1 MSITTFDVDDDIEVV
16 GKKDGPGKPGK
27 GQPGSGK
34 SGKGQPGKGKG
45 KPGGGGGGEP
55 GDEDPEEGGDEDGD
69 GEPDPENEL
78 DRNTDKHGA
87 GDDIED
93 DDVDTDGIDEDKI
106 EQHTKKVSN
115 NAAKKEDGAKSEPK
129 DGASK
134 APGSGRGGPGGGAGQ
149 VQGVDWSSIR
159 PRFNWK
165 ELLARLVRSSDTT
178 EVTYQKVHRR
188 NITSV
193 HVATATGAGV
203 VRPGEKEVPANLVKL
218 CIVIDSSGS
227 MYEAI
232 KTVFANI
239 NKLFMENASA
249 IDKQFALVEFSNTH
263 HIYACTS
270 NGKTGTA
277 TEIQSVAGMKGGGSG
292 GRIDLSELLARHQ
305 GGGTDF
311 DASLVATLSSFAAQK
326 YNVLILTDSDIV
338 SGSNRTNFLKLY
350 AEHHKQV
357 YMLLDSKETFA
368 TVVGSLKQASANIS
382 HL

>member
-1 MSITTFDVDDDIEVV
+1 MSTTTFDVDDDIEVV

-27 GQPGSGK
+27 GPPGS
-34 SGKGQPGKGKG
+34 GKGKG
-45 KPGGGGGGEP
+45 KGTGGNTGEGPPGGT
-55 GDEDPEEGGDEDGD
+55 GGDEEGD
-69 GEPDPENEL
+69 GEEGDGEEGDGPDPENEL
-78 DRNTDKHGA
+78 DKHTDNHGK
-87 GDDIED
+87 GDNIEED
-93 DDVDTDGIDEDKI
+93 EIDTEGIDEDKI
-106 EQHTKKVSN
+106 EKHTKKVSN

-134 APGSGRGGPGGGAGQ
+134 APGGARGGPGGGAGE
-149 VQGVDWSSIR
+149 VRGVDWSSIR

-277 TEIQSVAGMKGGGSG
+277 TQIENVAGMKSGGSG

-350 AEHHKQV
+350 AEYHKQV
-357 YMLLDSKETFA
+357 YVLLDSKETFA